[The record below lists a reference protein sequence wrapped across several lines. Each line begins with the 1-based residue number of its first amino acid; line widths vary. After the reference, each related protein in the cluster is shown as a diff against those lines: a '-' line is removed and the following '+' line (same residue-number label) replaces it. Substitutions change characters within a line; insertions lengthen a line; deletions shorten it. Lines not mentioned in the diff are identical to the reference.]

1 MTRNQPL
8 LVTLVATGAV
18 LASFA
23 AQADSPAWRDTPLG
37 DRFAIELAAFYVITD
52 TEVFLEDS
60 KYPGPGLFIDL
71 EDSLDLDDGKTIPLV
86 FAKWRFTERNTLRYV
101 YWDLERSSNNN
112 FDIDLGTIG
121 GEPFGPSIRGD
132 FDIATHQLSYTYSFV
147 FNAERDFYAGVGLSY
162 MDIDLA
168 LVDEGGFLDP
178 VKESVGAPVPAFVIG
193 YDWAFRPD
201 WVWRN
206 TASAMAMALAI
217 NDDDDMEGYASSLS
231 STVEWRATRYL
242 SVTAGY
248 DFYQLDAE
256 YDRSRKRQRWKL
268 DYFYHGPRL
277 GLLLRF

>member
-1 MTRNQPL
+1 MNRKQHRVIALFT
-8 LVTLVATGAV
+8 ASIA
-18 LASFA
+18 LASA
-23 AQADSPAWRDTPLG
+23 AALAEDPAWRDTPLG
-37 DRFAIELAAFYVITD
+37 DRFAIEVSAFYVQTD
-52 TEVFLEDS
+52 TDVHLEDS
-60 KYPGPGLFIDL
+60 KYPGAGLFINL
-71 EDSLDLDDGKTIPLV
+71 EDSLDLDDSKTIPL
-86 FAKWRFTERNTLRYV
+86 FYAQWRFTERNTLRYS
-101 YWDLERSSNNN
+101 YWDLERSSNQN

-132 FDIATHQLSYTYSFV
+132 FDVATHQLTYNYSFV
-147 FNAERDFYAGVGLSY
+147 FNAERDFYAGIGLSY

-178 VKESVGAPVPAFVIG
+178 AKESVGAPLPAFVIG

-206 TASAMAMALAI
+206 TASVMALALAI
-217 NDDDDMEGYASSLS
+217 NDDDDMEGYSSSLS
-231 STVEWRATRYL
+231 STIEWRAARYF

-256 YDRSRKRQRWKL
+256 YDRSRKRERWKL

>member
-1 MTRNQPL
+1 
-8 LVTLVATGAV
+8 
-18 LASFA
+18 
-23 AQADSPAWRDTPLG
+23 
-37 DRFAIELAAFYVITD
+37 
-52 TEVFLEDS
+52 
-60 KYPGPGLFIDL
+60 
-71 EDSLDLDDGKTIPLV
+71 
-86 FAKWRFTERNTLRYV
+86 
-101 YWDLERSSNNN
+101 
-112 FDIDLGTIG
+112 
-121 GEPFGPSIRGD
+121 
-132 FDIATHQLSYTYSFV
+132 
-147 FNAERDFYAGVGLSY
+147 

-256 YDRSRKRQRWKL
+256 YEGRARCVYATSSAIEEYALEADLVIGAVLIPGAAAPKLVTREQLSIMKPGAVLVDVAIDGRRVDSPNDLIRVIQTAQPNQKVDLNDSRMVKDPHVVRDSNPL
-268 DYFYHGPRL
+268 PPRL
-277 GLLLRF
+277 KLGALPMC